1 MQNSVDNFF
10 HLSEVI
16 QSLSLAKTHDE
27 VFSLV
32 SKAAQNLVGAQGAAF
47 ILRDKNDQC
56 YYTDEVSIAP
66 LWKGQRFPMNY
77 CISGWAMRHKEAV
90 AISDI
95 YSDPRIP
102 VDAYLSTYIKSLAM
116 IPIRVENPM
125 GAIGTYW
132 SEKHQTSEEELK
144 LLTALANSTAT
155 ALENIQLLSDLKEAN
170 TELTNSLRAK
180 DEFLS
185 LASHELRTPLT
196 AVKLQLEFLQK
207 QLSTNKEKMSEESIN
222 MPLQR
227 ITNLSDLIEELLDVS
242 TIRLDRLTIART
254 EFDISKVIKTI
265 LERFKPQFEKAQCT
279 AQINIEENIM
289 GTWDQKRIEQ
299 IITHLLSNVI
309 KHASKSKI
317 SFTVKRL
324 RDKVNISIED
334 TGPGIPKDIQT
345 RMFERFERASSYM
358 HVSGLG
364 LGLYITK
371 KLVDAHQGNLFLV
384 SNETDG
390 TKIIIDLPLNV
401 VQ

>member
-16 QSLSLAKTHDE
+16 QSLSLAKTHAE

-32 SKAAQNLVGAQGAAF
+32 STAAQNLVGAQGAAF

-90 AISDI
+90 AIPDI
-95 YSDPRIP
+95 YNDPRIP

-132 SEKHQTSEEELK
+132 SDKHQTTEEELK

-170 TELTNSLRAK
+170 VELTNSLRAK

-207 QLSTNKEKMSEESIN
+207 QISTNKEKMTEESIN

-242 TIRLDRLTIART
+242 TIRLDRLTIDRT
-254 EFDISKVIKTI
+254 EFNISNVIKSV
-265 LERFKPQFEKAQCT
+265 LENFKPQFEKAQCT
-279 AQINIEENIM
+279 VQINIEENII
-289 GTWDQKRIEQ
+289 GVWDQKRIEQ
-299 IITHLLSNVI
+299 IITHLLSNAI
-309 KHASKSKI
+309 KHASKSKV

-334 TGPGIPKDIQT
+334 NGPGIPKEVQT
-345 RMFERFERASSYM
+345 RMFDRFERASSHM

-371 KLVDAHQGNLFLV
+371 KLVEAHQGNLFLV
-384 SNETDG
+384 SNETEG
-390 TKIIIDLPLNV
+390 TKIIIDLPLNA